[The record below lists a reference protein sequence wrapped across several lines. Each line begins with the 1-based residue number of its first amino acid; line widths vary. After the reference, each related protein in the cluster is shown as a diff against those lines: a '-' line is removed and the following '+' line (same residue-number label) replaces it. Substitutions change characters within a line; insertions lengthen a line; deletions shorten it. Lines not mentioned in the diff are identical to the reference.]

1 MEILGTNREPALRC
15 DSEHSMNPGSFSRDL
30 DASFWCR
37 GRVWAWVKA
46 LLFAWLLMLARP
58 ATSTAAPPGSAQ
70 EGPAAQIRLPEGMG
84 WENWTVARDQHSPRV
99 RVEVFVPKGVA
110 PDAAKVRVVLVQTP
124 RPNFPSPQT
133 VLDNEVAHL
142 KPQCKQVSTRT
153 IRKAGANLIY
163 DLRGIGCQ
171 GQKGEHYLLT
181 RVAFIGDWQ
190 LEATYAPMTP
200 TNDLSPPEKE
210 RAVKLLSS
218 VTIISELNPPPL
230 RNDGQ
235 ER

>member
-1 MEILGTNREPALRC
+1 MEILGTNRRPALRR
-15 DSEHSMNPGSFSRDL
+15 DREHSMHPTSFSRDL
-30 DASFWCR
+30 NAGFRCR

-58 ATSTAAPPGSAQ
+58 ATSRAATPGSVQGA
-70 EGPAAQIRLPEGMG
+70 PAADISLPEGMG

-110 PDAAKVRVVLVQTP
+110 PNAAKVRVVLVQTP

-163 DLRGIGCQ
+163 DMRGIGCQ

-200 TNDLSPPEKE
+200 TDDLPAPEKE

-218 VTIISELNPPPL
+218 VTIIPGSSPPAKDAL
-230 RNDGQ
+230 HRS
-235 ER
+235 

>member
-1 MEILGTNREPALRC
+1 MKILCLNRGPALRC
-15 DSEHSMNPGSFSRDL
+15 DSEHPMSPALFGRDF
-30 DASFWCR
+30 DAGFRCR
-37 GRVWAWVKA
+37 GRAGAWVKA
-46 LLFAWLLMLARP
+46 LLLAWLMLARP

-70 EGPAAQIRLPEGMG
+70 GAPAAEISLPEGMG
-84 WENWTVARDQHSPRV
+84 WENLTVARDQHSPRV

-142 KPQCKQVSTRT
+142 KQQCKQVSTRT
-153 IRKAGANLIY
+153 IRKAGANLICE
-163 DLRGIGCQ
+163 LRGIGCP
-171 GQKGEHYLLT
+171 GQKGEHYLMT
-181 RVAFIGDWQ
+181 RIAFIGGWQ

-200 TNDLSPPEKE
+200 TDDLPPPEKE

-218 VTIISELNPPPL
+218 VTIIPGSSPPAK
-230 RNDGQ
+230 
-235 ER
+235 E

>member
-1 MEILGTNREPALRC
+1 MEILGTNRGPALRC
-15 DSEHSMNPGSFSRDL
+15 DSEHSMHPALFSRDL
-30 DASFWCR
+30 DAGFRCP
-37 GRVWAWVKA
+37 GQVGAWVKA

-70 EGPAAQIRLPEGMG
+70 GAPAAQISLPEGMG

-99 RVEVFVPKGVA
+99 RVEVFVPKDVA

-153 IRKAGANLIY
+153 IRQAGANLIY
-163 DLRGIGCQ
+163 DLRGIGCP

-181 RVAFIGDWQ
+181 RIAFIGEWQ

-200 TNDLSPPEKE
+200 TDDLSPPEKE

-218 VTIISELNPPPL
+218 VTIIPGSSPPAK
-230 RNDGQ
+230 
-235 ER
+235 E

>member
-1 MEILGTNREPALRC
+1 MEILCTNRGPALRC
-15 DSEHSMNPGSFSRDL
+15 DSERPINPALFGRDF
-30 DASFWCR
+30 DAGFRCR
-37 GRVWAWVKA
+37 GRAGAWVKA
-46 LLFAWLLMLARP
+46 LLLAWLMLARP

-70 EGPAAQIRLPEGMG
+70 GAPAAEISLPEGMG
-84 WENWTVARDQHSPRV
+84 WENLTVARDQHSPRV

-133 VLDNEVAHL
+133 ALDNEVAHL
-142 KPQCKQVSTRT
+142 KQQCKQVSTRT

-163 DLRGIGCQ
+163 ELRGIGCP
-171 GQKGEHYLLT
+171 GQKGEHYLMT
-181 RVAFIGDWQ
+181 RIAFIGGWQ

-200 TNDLSPPEKE
+200 TDDLPPPEKE

-218 VTIISELNPPPL
+218 VTIIPGSSPPAK
-230 RNDGQ
+230 
-235 ER
+235 E

>member
-1 MEILGTNREPALRC
+1 MEILGTNRGPALPC
-15 DSEHSMNPGSFSRDL
+15 DREHSINPASFSRDL
-30 DASFWCR
+30 DAGFRCR
-37 GRVWAWVKA
+37 GRVWSWVKA

-58 ATSTAAPPGSAQ
+58 ATSTATPPGSVQGA
-70 EGPAAQIRLPEGMG
+70 PAAQISLSEGMG

-142 KPQCKQVSTRT
+142 KQQCKQVSTRT

-163 DLRGIGCQ
+163 ELRGIGCP
-171 GQKGEHYLLT
+171 GQTGEHYLMT
-181 RVAFIGDWQ
+181 RVAFIGEWQ

-200 TNDLSPPEKE
+200 TDDLPSPEKE

-218 VTIISELNPPPL
+218 VTIVPGSSTPAKK
-230 RNDGQ
+230 
-235 ER
+235 